1 MKTNKNKNNKNI
13 QTLNIIGMRCPD
25 PILIIRKTLKK
36 MKRKKIL
43 LVIADDISTKYEI
56 PIFCHFMKHKLL
68 KKNVNK
74 IPYTYLI
81 QHKKNN

>member
-1 MKTNKNKNNKNI
+1 MKIDRNKKNKNIK
-13 QTLNIIGMRCPD
+13 TLNIIGMRCPD

-56 PIFCHFMKHKLL
+56 PIFCHFMNYKLL
-68 KKNVNK
+68 KKNINK

-81 QHKKNN
+81 QQKKNN

>member
-1 MKTNKNKNNKNI
+1 MKTPKNKKKKYI
-13 QTLNIIGMRCPD
+13 KVLNIIGMKCPD

-68 KKNVNK
+68 KKKIDK

-81 QHKKNN
+81 KNKK